1 MLTAVFPAV
10 AEEVVARLDLWLD
23 TMRGP
28 AGYGGP
34 VVHWWR
40 DSLVFCGPGLDW
52 RYEGIIAGYLTLF
65 ERTRDPRWLG
75 KARRAGDDLV
85 GGQLPTGNYRHS
97 SFELN
102 PGTGGTPHEA
112 AADIGLLLL
121 ARVLR
126 DHDQS
131 DWQSYLRVAMK
142 NLRDYY
148 LGILWNETAQRFQD
162 DPQRASFVP
171 NKAATLIEALCQLAD
186 LTGDDEYLARYVRP
200 TADAILAHQ
209 LRRSGNRLDGA
220 IAQNTLDEAIVEK
233 YFPFYNARC
242 VPGLLAAYERLHDA
256 RYLDAACAALS
267 FVLRW
272 RAEDGGFPQAIYG
285 NGRVNR
291 CPMWIAGVG
300 DVLRAAELARPY
312 GSDFPLEAS
321 VSWLLSGRLP
331 SGGIASAVGFGAEVP
346 SSPPP
351 ISWEFRDLLPVCGW
365 ADKAFRY
372 LAGRITEVPDEGF
385 AETRLSC
392 SFRGHPVELRESAA
406 MLGMYLDNEAVY
418 LWQKGS
424 NWAQILRPWA
434 VTA

>member
-1 MLTAVFPAV
+1 
-10 AEEVVARLDLWLD
+10 
-23 TMRGP
+23 
-28 AGYGGP
+28 
-34 VVHWWR
+34 
-40 DSLVFCGPGLDW
+40 
-52 RYEGIIAGYLTLF
+52 
-65 ERTRDPRWLG
+65 
-75 KARRAGDDLV
+75 
-85 GGQLPTGNYRHS
+85 
-97 SFELN
+97 
-102 PGTGGTPHEA
+102 
-112 AADIGLLLL
+112 
-121 ARVLR
+121 
-126 DHDQS
+126 
-131 DWQSYLRVAMK
+131 
-142 NLRDYY
+142 
-148 LGILWNETAQRFQD
+148 
-162 DPQRASFVP
+162 
-171 NKAATLIEALCQLAD
+171 
-186 LTGDDEYLARYVRP
+186 
-200 TADAILAHQ
+200 
-209 LRRSGNRLDGA
+209 
-220 IAQNTLDEAIVEK
+220 
-233 YFPFYNARC
+233 
-242 VPGLLAAYERLHDA
+242 
-256 RYLDAACAALS
+256 LS